1 MKLSSHDFLFHRII
15 NMRNTKVNSLNH
27 PSHEKKNKKYISD
40 VKNKI
45 VELHKIE
52 SGCKKRVKTLK
63 IPISTIRLIIKRFQ
77 STKDVK
83 NLPER
88 GRVYIVLMHAEEE
101 SLSGQRLSKDHSWR
115 IAEISWV
122 LGSEPKKKKIK
133 HPLYHHMLFGRVSR
147 KILLTHPKTNSSKFS
162 CQTRLELQMALASMV
177 RWNWK
182 MSFLAANPPDEFST
196 NRDKKVPH
204 VHG

>member
-1 MKLSSHDFLFHRII
+1 
-15 NMRNTKVNSLNH
+15 MR
-27 PSHEKKNKKYISD
+27 KNKKYISD

-63 IPISTIRLIIKRFQ
+63 IPIPTIRVIIKRFQ

-83 NLPER
+83 KSAWKR
-88 GRVYIVLMHAEEE
+88 TCVYIVLMHAEEE

-122 LGSEPKKKKIK
+122 LGQKPKKKKIK
-133 HPLYHHMLFGRVSR
+133 HPLNHHMLFGRVSR
-147 KILLTHPKTNSSKFS
+147 KIVLTHPKTNSSKFS

-182 MSFLAANPPDEFST
+182 ISFLAAKPT
-196 NRDKKVPH
+196 RWV
-204 VHG
+204 